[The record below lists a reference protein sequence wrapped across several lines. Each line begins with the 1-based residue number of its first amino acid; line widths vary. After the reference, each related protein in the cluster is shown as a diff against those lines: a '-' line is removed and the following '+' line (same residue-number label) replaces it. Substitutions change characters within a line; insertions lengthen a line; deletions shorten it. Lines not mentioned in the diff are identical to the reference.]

1 MSRNFIRTAA
11 LLGAGTVALGSA
23 TAGYLARGSE
33 DESPT
38 AAARP
43 ASVTTAAQAAARSTL
58 TVNDVY
64 RGART
69 GVVEVLAAQQAAA
82 SPFPSGGSDTPTAQ
96 GSGFVSDAAGHVI
109 TNEHVVEDATSV
121 RVRFADGKTVS
132 ATVVGADPSTDVAV
146 LKVSSLPANVKA
158 LEIGDS
164 TKLEVGDGVVA
175 IGSPFGLTETV
186 TTGIVSALNREISSP
201 NDYPIEGAIQ
211 TDAAIN
217 HGNSGGP
224 LLDLHGQ
231 VIGVNAQIKS
241 DSGGNDGVG
250 FAIPS
255 KTVKSISDRLIAAAP
270 STTPTSASRSTT
282 PPRAAPMSGSSPPAR
297 RRRRPGPGRRRR
309 HRDRRPA
316 GRVVP

>member
-1 MSRNFIRTAA
+1 MRQGESMSRNFIRTAA
-11 LLGAGTVALGSA
+11 ALGAGTIALGSA
-23 TAGYLARGSE
+23 TAGYLARGS
-33 DESPT
+33 DHDSPT
-38 AAARP
+38 ASART
-43 ASVTTAAQAAARSTL
+43 ASVTTAAPAAARSTL
-58 TVNDVY
+58 TVNQVY
-64 RGART
+64 RAART
-69 GVVEVLAAQQAAA
+69 GVVEVLAAQQAAP
-82 SPFPSGGSDTPTAQ
+82 SPFPSGRSDTPTAQ
-96 GSGFVSDAAGHVI
+96 GSGFVSDAAGHVV

-146 LKVSSLPANVKA
+146 LKVSNLPANVKPV
-158 LEIGDS
+158 EIGDS

-175 IGSPFGLTETV
+175 IGSPFGLAETV
-186 TTGIVSALNREISSP
+186 TTGIVSALNRELSSP

-255 KTVKSISDRLIAAAP
+255 KTVKSISDRL
-270 STTPTSASRSTT
+270 
-282 PPRAAPMSGSSPPAR
+282 
-297 RRRRPGPGRRRR
+297 
-309 HRDRRPA
+309 
-316 GRVVP
+316 